1 MALEEGA
8 NPDPKAPGPR
18 QHPTQRWLQPPS
30 STASFAAA
38 AAERLGPRRAGSSEI
53 RVLIVEDDSL
63 DRLALCRM
71 LQRAARASYRTEA
84 VASAEDAL
92 ARLTTFAPDC
102 LLVDLHLPR
111 TSGLELVAA
120 VRERTGDTG
129 PPVVVITGECG
140 EGAGVAALKSGA
152 ADFLRKDELGSDAL
166 ERTIGFALEK
176 CEAQRLRRRLDH
188 SEKMGALGRIVAGI
202 AHEINN
208 PTSFALMAVE
218 LLQQQIETSGA
229 DEGMFLPASEVAAAR
244 ELLEDCRD
252 GIERIAAI
260 VAELREFT
268 RDDSSGMTQS
278 TLDEVVRRALRLTSA
293 PLRALGEVKTAL
305 EAPAVLLCDNVK
317 LTQVVVN
324 LILNA
329 VQACSG
335 RPGQIEVHTRQL
347 EGGVELTVADNGPGV
362 PVERRTRIFEP
373 FFTSRASEGGTGLGL
388 SLSAEYVRRHGGT
401 IEVTDGPLGG
411 AVFRV
416 QLPLGVRSPSELPQI
431 SGMRCRS
438 PEGRRLRVLLV
449 DDEPN
454 ILKLLKRSL
463 SQHWHVVGARNGR
476 EALACLQQ
484 EPFDVIIS
492 DVSMPEM
499 GGVELYQHVERQRPH
514 LCQHYWFLSGG
525 VLDEDTRAYLQR
537 VFGDR
542 LLAKPLSA
550 ERLREIV
557 SEAFYGDKPEA
568 TRSPAGA

>member
-1 MALEEGA
+1 MLEEGA
-8 NPDPKAPGPR
+8 GRHSAPTR
-18 QHPTQRWLQPPS
+18 HWQRAHRLVE
-30 STASFAAA
+30 ASRVTTTNATSGV
-38 AAERLGPRRAGSSEI
+38 AAERHERRRSVSAEI

-84 VASAEDAL
+84 VASAEEAL
-92 ARLTTFAPDC
+92 SRLAAFAPDC
-102 LLVDLHLPR
+102 LLVDMHLPR
-111 TSGLELVAA
+111 TSGLELVEA
-120 VRERTGDTG
+120 VRDRTGDAG
-129 PPVVVITGECG
+129 PPVVVITGERG
-140 EGAGVAALKSGA
+140 EGAGVAALKAGA
-152 ADFLRKDELGSDAL
+152 ADFLRKDDLGSDAL

-218 LLQQQIETSGA
+218 LLQEQLEPAGSG
-229 DEGMFLPASEVAAAR
+229 EGITLPAEEVAAAR

-268 RDDSSGMTQS
+268 RDDASGMTQT

-293 PLRALGEVKTAL
+293 PLRALGEVTTSL
-305 EAPAVLLCDNVK
+305 EAPAVFLCDNVK

-335 RPGQIEVHTRQL
+335 RPGRIELRTRQL
-347 EGGVELTVADNGPGV
+347 EDVVELTVADDGPGV
-362 PVERRTRIFEP
+362 PVERRARIFEP
-373 FFTSRASEGGTGLGL
+373 FFTSRSSEGGTGLGL
-388 SLSAEYVRRHGGT
+388 SLSAEYVRRHGGA

-411 AVFRV
+411 ALFRV
-416 QLPLGVRSPSELPQI
+416 QLPLGLRSLSEMPQI
-431 SGMRCRS
+431 SGPRRR
-438 PEGRRLRVLLV
+438 PPQGRRLRVLLV

-463 SQHWHVVGARNGR
+463 GQHWHVVTAHNGR
-476 EALACLQQ
+476 EALDCLRL
-484 EPFDVIIS
+484 EPFDIVIS

-499 GGVELYQHVERQRPH
+499 GGVELYQHVEREFPH

-525 VLDEDTRAYLQR
+525 VLDEDTRAYLQN
-537 VFGDR
+537 VFAER

-557 SEAFYGDKPEA
+557 VEAFQDGGLDLAP
-568 TRSPAGA
+568 